1 MMEDAGEQRA
11 AGSTADPAGQALPN
25 AVPESAGAAALG
37 DAVARLQPVQQASA
51 LPALEDGALRSSS
64 LEDNKKLLR
73 KKVKGMGMIGSIRRG
88 SIIAST
94 YGTEIDL
101 DTLSPMN
108 RDSAIEDHGATL
120 LMRERTGRIGR
131 MCPVCN
137 PEKAFR
143 KRWDIAQVVA
153 LVYVAVL
160 VPVRTGF
167 AELDSMELKPFHF
180 NWFLDAFVDLYFIVD
195 IFVNFRTG
203 YIDADGMIENRPG
216 LIARH
221 YLRTWFTIDI
231 VSCLPV
237 SYVAQAMESE
247 KQIPVDPTAVR
258 ILRLLKLTKLL
269 RLSRMKSLIRKYEDY
284 IEGIGSFIKLVSA
297 CVVVLF
303 TAHLIACLWHLV
315 GGDERDP
322 RGELVLGWISQEWPQ
337 LAGHTVNGDPT
348 PLFNRTLVNQVT
360 FGDRYLVAVYWSITT
375 LSTVGFG
382 DVTPNTRTER
392 IFNIFAMIFGC
403 LMFATIIGTVSSVAM
418 GQKLLEEK
426 VTRQLA
432 ELREFL
438 QSKGINKPLR
448 IRVRRFMETLY
459 TAKSGFDE
467 AEVLRQLPPP
477 MAQEVLHCLY
487 HDQISAVP
495 MFRALED
502 GALNAIC
509 MRMRPFKAM
518 KEDWI
523 YRVGEAGREI
533 YIIIEGAVA
542 LRSEVIGVKPRLMQ
556 SGAVFGEDCVVQLL
570 REVEE
575 RNAPSQ
581 PDKRRRKP
589 KPHVR
594 SQSATAEKDCDLRF
608 LTLNDLDDVGRSYP
622 SLVTELQ
629 SLHNKRRRHSA
640 EIRSNRNAALLIQA
654 SARGWLV
661 RKRMGRLSPKPLV
674 EGDEDEEETPS
685 PRLDSEEPKR
695 AGAPA
700 QVETEIPEAEKKSAG
715 RALSRLPRSASVDYE
730 SRLGT
735 ASTAKLVR
743 QTTPQGRIFS
753 VCWAYFVACGQEKQV
768 FAVESKL
775 GAMDM
780 RLNAMDRGRRIAH
793 FVAALLCV
801 FPEIDRDGMCRP
813 HEMSRPDQRPGR
825 SHQARTVK
833 RQLLRRKH

>member
-1 MMEDAGEQRA
+1 MEDASEQGA
-11 AGSTADPAGQALPN
+11 ADSAADPAGQALPN
-25 AVPESAGAAALG
+25 AVPESAGSAAALG
-37 DAVARLQPVQQASA
+37 DAVARLQPVQPASA
-51 LPALEDGALRSSS
+51 LPPLEASALRSSS

-120 LMRERTGRIGR
+120 LMRERTGRIAR

-137 PEKAFR
+137 PEKTFR
-143 KRWDIAQVVA
+143 KRWDIAQVFF
-153 LVYVAVL
+153 LVYVALL

-167 AELDSMELKPFHF
+167 GDLNSIELKPFHF
-180 NWFLDAFVDLYFIVD
+180 AWFVDACVDLYFIVD
-195 IFVNFRTG
+195 IVVNFRTG

-221 YLRTWFTIDI
+221 YLRTWFIIDF

-237 SYVAQAMESE
+237 SYVAQAM
-247 KQIPVDPTAVR
+247 KDQDQGMGNLDGGQMKAVR

-297 CVVVLF
+297 TVVVLF

-315 GGDERDP
+315 GGDEVI

-337 LAGHTVNGDPT
+337 LAGHIADGEVVPTVVSNE
-348 PLFNRTLVNQVT
+348 TLYNEVA
-360 FGDRYLVAVYWSITT
+360 FSERYLVAVYWSITT

-382 DVTPNTRTER
+382 DVTPNTQNER

-495 MFRALED
+495 MFRSLED
-502 GALNAIC
+502 GALSAIC

-556 SGAVFGEDCVVQLL
+556 SGAVFGVYYYL
-570 REVEE
+570 R
-575 RNAPSQ
+575 
-581 PDKRRRKP
+581 
-589 KPHVR
+589 
-594 SQSATAEKDCDLRF
+594 
-608 LTLNDLDDVGRSYP
+608 
-622 SLVTELQ
+622 
-629 SLHNKRRRHSA
+629 
-640 EIRSNRNAALLIQA
+640 
-654 SARGWLV
+654 
-661 RKRMGRLSPKPLV
+661 
-674 EGDEDEEETPS
+674 
-685 PRLDSEEPKR
+685 
-695 AGAPA
+695 
-700 QVETEIPEAEKKSAG
+700 
-715 RALSRLPRSASVDYE
+715 
-730 SRLGT
+730 
-735 ASTAKLVR
+735 
-743 QTTPQGRIFS
+743 
-753 VCWAYFVACGQEKQV
+753 
-768 FAVESKL
+768 
-775 GAMDM
+775 
-780 RLNAMDRGRRIAH
+780 
-793 FVAALLCV
+793 
-801 FPEIDRDGMCRP
+801 
-813 HEMSRPDQRPGR
+813 
-825 SHQARTVK
+825 
-833 RQLLRRKH
+833 